1 MPRRPPVP
9 VVQVAA
15 GRRAH
20 GESLRQR
27 RKHTFDGQTL
37 NNHPKKN
44 PMIITRHRRA
54 ESCRAKNVA
63 PPLLSVKGHAT
74 FGLRVTLPSG

>member
-37 NNHPKKN
+37 F
-44 PMIITRHRRA
+44 I
-54 ESCRAKNVA
+54 
-63 PPLLSVKGHAT
+63 
-74 FGLRVTLPSG
+74 